1 MSTITTILTIIAM
14 LLVVVFLARGLIN
27 MMRGGSGN
35 FSNKMMQAR
44 IAFQAL
50 AIILIMLTLWLVQSG
65 N

>member
-1 MSTITTILTIIAM
+1 
-14 LLVVVFLARGLIN
+14 
-27 MMRGGSGN
+27 MMRGGNGN

>member
-14 LLVVVFLARGLIN
+14 LLVVFFLARGLIN